1 MFIEIGASSVCTV
14 EVMNSK
20 ENEMSGTQAVARTR
34 KMVNAYILVGKP
46 EGKKPFWTSRH
57 RRETTQMSVKQ

>member
-1 MFIEIGASSVCTV
+1 MIGASSLYTV

-20 ENEMSGTQAVARTR
+20 EKRTQPVEGTR
-34 KMVNAYILVGKP
+34 KMINAYVLVGKP

-57 RRETTQMSVKQ
+57 RWEIAQMCVKQ